1 MMQRRWHFTKS
12 SPSQLPRS
20 GAETPAHKVVSNLTT
35 GIKALVARYRQ
46 EYQDARGGL
55 QKGSLITPDD
65 SGRQNA
71 IRVYIFGESGIVG
84 VYFRLVTHGI

>member
-1 MMQRRWHFTKS
+1 MALHKIFSKS
-12 SPSQLPRS
+12 AT
-20 GAETPAHKVVSNLTT
+20 AERGRDSSLTT